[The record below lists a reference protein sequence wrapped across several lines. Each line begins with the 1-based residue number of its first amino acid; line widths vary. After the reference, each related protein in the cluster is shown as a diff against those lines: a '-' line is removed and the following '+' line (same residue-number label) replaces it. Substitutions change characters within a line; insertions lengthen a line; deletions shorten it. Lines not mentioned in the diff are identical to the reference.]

1 MSPPVVVVAGAMAA
15 KPGNGG
21 EAWVRLGW
29 VRGLQQLGCDVRFVE
44 VADVPPA
51 GAAVE
56 WFSAVTGWAGLAGRA
71 SLLDPQGTSLVGPD
85 ASALADVAGV
95 ADLLLDVSGNLRG
108 GSAVDALRGSV
119 RRRAYVD
126 VDPGYT
132 QLWAARGLLG
142 DHLADYDLH
151 LTIGDAV
158 ATCGLPTAGVRW
170 HGIRPPV
177 VLADWPVTGG
187 HPAVLSTVA
196 TWRGAFG
203 PVELD
208 GRSLGTK
215 VHEFRRLAAVP
226 HQVPQRC
233 EVALDIHAADAADV
247 DQLRDGGWEVRDP
260 AALTGT
266 PAAYRSFI
274 QASGG
279 ELSAA
284 QGVYV
289 GTACGWTS
297 DRTAAY
303 LASGKPAVVQDT
315 GFGPELRGSA
325 LLPFSSPRQAAAACR
340 EVARDPAG
348 YSAAARDLAEQHFA
362 SDRVLAGV
370 LDLAGL

>member
-1 MSPPVVVVAGAMAA
+1 MAA

-21 EAWVRLGW
+21 EAWVRLAW
-29 VRGLQQLGCDVRFVE
+29 VRGLEQLGYDVRFVE
-44 VADVPPA
+44 VADVPAAGPA
-51 GAAVE
+51 AD
-56 WFSAVTGWAGLAGRA
+56 WFSAVTEWAGLAGRA
-71 SLLDPQGTSLVGPD
+71 SLLGPEGTSLMGPD
-85 ASALADVAGV
+85 VSALTAVAGA
-95 ADLLLDVSGNLRG
+95 ADLLLDVSGNVRG
-108 GSAVDALRGSV
+108 GPVIDALRGSF
-119 RRRAYVD
+119 RRRVYID

-151 LTIGDAV
+151 LTVGDAV
-158 ATCGLPTAGVRW
+158 ATCGLPSAGVTW

-177 VLADWPVTGG
+177 VLADWPVAGG
-187 HPAVLSTVA
+187 EPAVLSTIA

-203 PVELD
+203 PLEHH
-208 GRSLGTK
+208 GRALGTK

-226 HQVPQRC
+226 RQVPQRC
-233 EVALDIHAADAADV
+233 EVALNIHAADAADV
-247 DQLRDGGWEVRDP
+247 ETLRDGGWQVRDP
-260 AALTGT
+260 APLTGT
-266 PAAYRSFI
+266 PAAYRSFV

-289 GTACGWTS
+289 GTRCGWTS

-325 LLPFSSPRQAAAACR
+325 LLPFSTPKEAVAACR

-348 YSAAARDLAEQHFA
+348 YAAAARELAEQHFG
-362 SDRVLAGV
+362 SGRVLAGV
-370 LDLAGL
+370 LDLAGI